1 MRFKTSQQ
9 TEEFLESVFS
19 RVGARNKAV
28 LGRSG
33 LFLALAQG
41 VPTGFRPPD
50 SQGVELNDETV
61 VGDDLKDVV
70 RAALNH
76 RSGGALDENGY
87 RQAFRIHFEYGC
99 FRLKQL
105 WEESSGDQANF
116 VAALLQL
123 SSLDAIGSETDGRL
137 GAKNPQAV
145 VEHEVRVQLAVN
157 EEPWLLNAAGGNSLL
172 IVSGAPGRGKS
183 QLALD
188 LLAQI
193 SQQGVRFLF
202 FDLKGELEENPT
214 NARQTEN
221 RERFLRLTGARYV
234 RLISEGLPV
243 NPLVRGKND
252 VENAQIASEIASLIQ
267 AFAPQLGAK
276 QERIVREAYQALHN
290 PDFSALARE
299 LEQRGERGVALA
311 IIEKIAQFKLFA
323 TAENSTAMEEWLSQ
337 SQVIDFK
344 QLGNDNET
352 KSLAVAMILNAIM
365 KRLNRNLPVKNNVQP
380 LQMVL
385 FVDEAH
391 LLLPKEGKAGLLGSL
406 ARQGRSWGF
415 PVWLASQDAD
425 SFLTRGDN
433 ATDFA
438 ELAECGLH
446 FSPHSL
452 SDGQQ
457 RKILGATY
465 SRQLQEGELVM
476 RRGGPIVTG
485 RARQFWRDNG
495 NPPSN

>member
-9 TEEFLESVFS
+9 TEDFLESVFS

-33 LFLALAQG
+33 LFLAIAQG

-61 VGDDLKDVV
+61 VGDELKDVV

-76 RSGGALDENGY
+76 RTGGSLDENGY
-87 RQAFRIHFEYGC
+87 KQAFRIYFEYGC

-116 VAALLQL
+116 VASLLKL
-123 SSLDAIGSETDGRL
+123 SSLDAIGDVRGRFDGKR
-137 GAKNPQAV
+137 PQAV
-145 VEHEVRVQLAVN
+145 VEHEVRVQLVAN
-157 EEPWLLNAAGGNSLL
+157 EEPWTLNAAGGNSLL

-188 LLAQI
+188 LLGQI

-221 RERFLRLTGARYV
+221 RENFLRLTGAKYV
-234 RLISEGLPV
+234 RLISEGLPI
-243 NPLVRGKND
+243 NPLVRGKSD

-276 QERIVREAYQALHN
+276 QERIVREAYQALRT
-290 PDFSALARE
+290 PDFSALAEE
-299 LEQRGERGVALA
+299 LEHRGERGVALA
-311 IIEKIAQFKLFA
+311 IIEKIAQFQLFA
-323 TAENSTAMEEWLSQ
+323 TAENAILMEDWLSQ

-425 SFLTRGDN
+425 SFLTRGEN

-446 FSPHSL
+446 FSPQSL
-452 SDGQQ
+452 TEGQQ
-457 RKILGATY
+457 RKILGVTY
-465 SRQLQEGELVM
+465 SRPLQEGELVM
-476 RRGGPIVTG
+476 RRGGRIASG
-485 RARQFWRDNG
+485 NARQFWRDNG
-495 NPPSN
+495 VPPS

>member
-50 SQGVELNDETV
+50 AQGVELNDETV
-61 VGDDLKDVV
+61 VGDELRDVV

-76 RSGGALDENGY
+76 RLGGTLDENGY
-87 RQAFRIHFEYGC
+87 RQAFRTYFEYGC
-99 FRLKQL
+99 LRLKQL

-116 VAALLQL
+116 VAALLKL
-123 SSLDAIGSETDGRL
+123 SSLEAIGGDVGGRL
-137 GAKNPQAV
+137 RGIHPQAV

-157 EEPWLLNAAGGNSLL
+157 DEPWALNAAGGNSLL

-193 SQQGVRFLF
+193 AQQGVRFLF

-243 NPLVRGKND
+243 NPLVRGKNE
-252 VENAQIASEIASLIQ
+252 VENAQIASEIASLIH

-276 QERIVREAYQALHN
+276 QERIVREAYQALLK
-290 PDFSALARE
+290 PDFSGLADE

-323 TAENSTAMEEWLSQ
+323 TADDGISMEEWLSE
-337 SQVIDFK
+337 SQVIDFSR
-344 QLGNDNET
+344 LGNDNET
-352 KSLAVAMILNAIM
+352 KSLAVAMILNAII
-365 KRLNRNLPVKNNVQP
+365 KRLNRNLPVKNNIQP

-438 ELAECGLH
+438 DLAECGLH
-446 FSPHSL
+446 FSPQSL
-452 SDGQQ
+452 TEAQQ
-457 RKILGATY
+457 RKILGATFA
-465 SRQLQEGELVM
+465 RQLQEGELVM
-476 RRGGPIVTG
+476 RRGGRLVTG
-485 RARQFWRDNG
+485 HARQFWRDG
-495 NPPSN
+495 GTPPK